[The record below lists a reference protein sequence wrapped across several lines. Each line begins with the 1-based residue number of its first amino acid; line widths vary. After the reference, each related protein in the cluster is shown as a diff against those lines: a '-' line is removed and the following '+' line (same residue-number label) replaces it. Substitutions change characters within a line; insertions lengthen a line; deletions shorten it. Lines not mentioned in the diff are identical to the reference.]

1 MELDTQLLIA
11 AELAMVKDSDPIFEK
26 LHRVYAMIN
35 KLITVKQ
42 SRSPS

>member
-1 MELDTQLLIA
+1 MELDTQMQIA
-11 AELAMVKDSDPIFEK
+11 SELNFLEDSDPVFEK

-42 SRSPS
+42 SRPPS